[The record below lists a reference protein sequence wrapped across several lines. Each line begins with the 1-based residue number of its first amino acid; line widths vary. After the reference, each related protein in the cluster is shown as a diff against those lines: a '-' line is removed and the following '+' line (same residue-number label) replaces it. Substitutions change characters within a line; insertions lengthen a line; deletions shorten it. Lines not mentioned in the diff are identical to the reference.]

1 MENCIFCK
9 IVIGEIPCQ
18 KILESENFI
27 AIKDANPK
35 VENHSLIISRNH
47 YENFPDIPSELYNE
61 LLETTK
67 KTTEKLGVKD
77 FNLVVNNGKN
87 AGQLISHAHLH
98 ILPRKEG
105 DRFKL
110 NV

>member
-1 MENCIFCK
+1 MEECIFCK
-9 IVIGEIPCQ
+9 IICGEIPCQ
-18 KILESENFI
+18 KILETENFI

-35 VENHSLIISRNH
+35 VANHSLIISRKH
-47 YENFPDIPSELYNE
+47 YETFFDMPSEIYKE
-61 LLETTK
+61 LLETAK

-77 FNLVVNNGKN
+77 FNLVVNNGRV

-98 ILPRKEG
+98 ILPRKET
-105 DRFKL
+105 DRIKL